1 MKAQGKSRKAKKGR
15 GEGGTRASVSPSSR
29 AAEASAARG
38 AKPRSGAP
46 RAKSV
51 VVVGAGRL
59 GTALA
64 RALAARG
71 YEVRALVSRTASHA
85 RRAAE
90 RAGVDALAL
99 GAGQLERLPE
109 AALLFVTT
117 PDDRI
122 AETAER
128 LAALHNPRAGVALH
142 ASGALSSDVL
152 APLGARGV
160 RVGSMH
166 PLASVS
172 EASAGAESLRGAF
185 YCVEGDG
192 RAVRAARRVVRD
204 LGGES
209 FTVEARHKPLYHAA
223 ALMAAGHV
231 VALFDV
237 ALGTLARCGLT
248 ERDAQ
253 RVLLPLLRSV
263 VENLSARTPAR
274 ALTGSFARADAETVR
289 KHLAAL
295 RGLDDAAALAVY
307 RLLGARSLELSEG
320 ASADPALAETI
331 RRMLKA

>member
-1 MKAQGKSRKAKKGR
+1 M
-15 GEGGTRASVSPSSR
+15 
-29 AAEASAARG
+29 
-38 AKPRSGAP
+38 
-46 RAKSV
+46 
-51 VVVGAGRL
+51 
-59 GTALA
+59 
-64 RALAARG
+64 
-71 YEVRALVSRTASHA
+71 RALVSRTASHA
-85 RRAAE
+85 RRAAAS
-90 RAGVDALAL
+90 AGVDALAL

-109 AALLFVTT
+109 AGLLFVTT

-128 LAALHNPRAGVALH
+128 LAALPGLRAGVALH

-166 PLASVS
+166 PLASVN
-172 EASAGAESLRGAF
+172 EAAAGAESLRGAF

-192 RAVRAARRVVRD
+192 GAVRAARRVVRV

-248 ERDAQ
+248 GREAQ

-289 KHLAAL
+289 KHLDAL
-295 RGLDDAAALAVY
+295 REQDDPAALAVY
-307 RLLGARSLELSEG
+307 RLLGARSLELSER
-320 ASADPALAETI
+320 AAADPALAETI
-331 RRMLKA
+331 RRMLRS